1 MLCKT
6 KSYRQIIET
15 ASKPIE
21 NLDNCLTLEEFR
33 AWYEDGKKDG
43 I

>member
-1 MLCKT
+1 M
-6 KSYRQIIET
+6 IEP